1 MKVFVD
7 TNILLDVLMRR
18 RPFYAAAAQLWTRAE
33 TAQVRASVS
42 ALSLSNV
49 YYIVRKLA
57 GKRRAAEALRLLRDV
72 FDVTTVDRQIVD
84 QAIDSDIDDFE
95 DAVQYF
101 CALRARARYLVT
113 RDPKGF
119 PGEGPTPISAEEF
132 IGLIQTRT

>member
-1 MKVFVD
+1 VKVFVD

-33 TAQVRASVS
+33 TAQVRGSVS
-42 ALSLSNV
+42 AFSLSNV

-101 CALRARARYLVT
+101 CALRAGARYLVT

-119 PGEGPTPISAEEF
+119 PGEGPTPISAEELV
-132 IGLIQTRT
+132 GLIETRT